1 MINSWFPATR
11 AGNQYLFT
19 VVKNDTKGHVTYEKS
34 IFIISY
40 KCSDGIK
47 VSLSFK
53 IFLQTFTDQNVP
65 LPLFIEFFAQGM
77 WVKTVICTLYYTS
90 KDGDVQ

>member
-1 MINSWFPATR
+1 M
-11 AGNQYLFT
+11 
-19 VVKNDTKGHVTYEKS
+19 TYEKS

-40 KCSDGIK
+40 ECSDGIK

-65 LPLFIEFFAQGM
+65 LPLFIDFFCPGHVGENGYLHPKLTNDLKLVGSVHFM
-77 WVKTVICTLYYTS
+77 LYA
-90 KDGDVQ
+90 K